1 MTDKRPR
8 TTMTDAAFDV
18 NIHTLVPQPPTVGC
32 VRIATP
38 EAAPPTKDS
47 TISLVVLADASGSMQ
62 LNSRLSNLREGI
74 MRLGALSDQFAS
86 MQIELTVIRFNDTTS
101 VVWGPAPMPSKEKLH
116 SICMD
121 IQPCGGTNIG
131 KAIEAGLGIAE
142 GRAFVGKSVHMVLF
156 TDGGDTASL
165 STKMDNGTYPCLNQL
180 KTQKRLT
187 IHCVGICSDADA
199 KLLDKIVC
207 ASCRGTFLCI
217 KDSDISKLIGS
228 MWGLMMEMVDQNV
241 RLIVEAT
248 DSDGSVSAVISRD
261 IILRICSPPMPFV
274 VGFKVRPTTTTLRAR
289 VLIEDRCLDT
299 WTDLPRAAGPDF
311 DMVCAQ
317 EAVNLLQGEL
327 SEKIVALLR
336 VGNAADAVVEVG
348 VTRVVIRELLE
359 KADNDEL
366 TAIVNAAMRE
376 LDVVE
381 ADMLRALTDYEEGR
395 EAELRAM
402 SRTATVRN
410 SGVSIG
416 TEGRTLSQ
424 LQRELSA

>member
-1 MTDKRPR
+1 
-8 TTMTDAAFDV
+8 
-18 NIHTLVPQPPTVGC
+18 
-32 VRIATP
+32 
-38 EAAPPTKDS
+38 
-47 TISLVVLADASGSMQ
+47 
-62 LNSRLSNLREGI
+62 
-74 MRLGALSDQFAS
+74 
-86 MQIELTVIRFNDTTS
+86 
-101 VVWGPAPMPSKEKLH
+101 
-116 SICMD
+116 
-121 IQPCGGTNIG
+121 
-131 KAIEAGLGIAE
+131 
-142 GRAFVGKSVHMVLF
+142 
-156 TDGGDTASL
+156 
-165 STKMDNGTYPCLNQL
+165 
-180 KTQKRLT
+180 
-187 IHCVGICSDADA
+187 
-199 KLLDKIVC
+199 
-207 ASCRGTFLCI
+207 
-217 KDSDISKLIGS
+217 

-241 RLIVEAT
+241 RLVVEAT

-289 VLIEDRCLDT
+289 MLVEDRCLDT
-299 WTDLPRAAGPDF
+299 WTDLPRAAGPAF

-348 VTRVVIRELLE
+348 VTREVIKELLE
-359 KADNDEL
+359 KAENDEL
-366 TAIVNAAMRE
+366 SAIVDAAMRE